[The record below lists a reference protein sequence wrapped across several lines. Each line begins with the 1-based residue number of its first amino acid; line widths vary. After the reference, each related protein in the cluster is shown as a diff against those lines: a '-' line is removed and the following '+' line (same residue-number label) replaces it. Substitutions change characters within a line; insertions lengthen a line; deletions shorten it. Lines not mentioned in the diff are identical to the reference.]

1 MTEITKTASA
11 VVIHK
16 YGDSTRIFMEYK
28 GDKYPLPEFRNCLC
42 LIGGHWIG
50 NDAKAD
56 INPRATLHR
65 ELLEE
70 LSLEKG
76 KCNTAE
82 MQLLDPKYQP
92 INYTVKPCKVPIE
105 KVDIELF
112 DEVKYHITRRLQF
125 FCSYLST
132 FENKGGLQSTYV
144 SYFTAP
150 LLPEFWDAL
159 EYLQEK
165 YGNLSNESETHI
177 ATLPQLA
184 TNWRIGFGH
193 AQVLKDFFSS
203 YGYANR
209 AMHIKTLPNVNMR
222 AVPDGEIESYLT
234 LLAQYNIK
242 RNPL

>member
-70 LSLEKG
+70 LTLEKG
-76 KCNTAE
+76 LCSTSE
-82 MQLLDPKYQP
+82 MQLLNPEYQP
-92 INYTVKPCKVPIE
+92 IHYTVKPCKVPVE
-105 KVDIELF
+105 KQDIELF
-112 DEVKYHITRRLQF
+112 DLVKSHINTRLQF
-125 FCSYLST
+125 FRSYLST
-132 FENKGGLQSTYV
+132 FENQQSRQATYV

-150 LLPEFWDAL
+150 LLPEFWEAL

-165 YGNLSNESETHI
+165 YGNLSNESDTCI
-177 ATLPQLA
+177 ATLDQLTA
-184 TNWRIGFGH
+184 NCRIGFGH
-193 AQVLKDFFSS
+193 AQVLKDFFTA
-203 YGYANR
+203 YGYGNR
-209 AMHIKTLPNVNMR
+209 AMAIKTLPSVCMR
-222 AVPDGEIESYLT
+222 ATSDEEIQSYSD
-234 LLAQYNIK
+234 LLRDYHIK
-242 RNPL
+242 YYPL